1 MSGKDGTSGETGSS
15 VPSVPSGSSYYPY
28 QIIKSGV
35 NNVGNG
41 WDTRIRPGG
50 FASHYS
56 NADGSY
62 YYSNAN
68 GTTYY
73 DNGYGGSIYT
83 APSGYVYKK

>member
-15 VPSVPSGSSYYPY
+15 VPSGSLYYPY
-28 QIIKSGV
+28 WIIKSGV
-35 NNVGNG
+35 NKVGNG
-41 WDTRIRPGG
+41 WDTRIQPGG

-62 YYSNAN
+62 YYSNAD

-73 DNGYGGSIYT
+73 NNGYGGSIYT